1 MTPWERIRL
10 QCRRPSSH
18 PGREDPLEEEMAT
31 PLQYSYLGNPTDR
44 GASGHKELD
53 TPELL
58 TLFSLVDQE
67 REQF

>member
-1 MTPWERIRL
+1 MGKNPPAVQETQFPPL
-10 QCRRPSSH
+10 
-18 PGREDPLEEEMAT
+18 GREDPPEEEMAT

-58 TLFSLVDQE
+58 TLFSIVDQE